1 MFGSHV
7 INSGGWILTIES
19 TSNKYAQ
26 REATTGEG
34 VITQTSYQWVIHD
47 KIKNVCKS
55 FTVIFKLFFRIHLL
69 NLKELWTMD
78 FAQLTRL
85 RTNFVL
91 VFESPLIPFTSSF
104 FKSNFVLFGRCRNM
118 LTTKAAI
125 FIELYNLWFQG
136 AEYYPIRN

>member
-1 MFGSHV
+1 M
-7 INSGGWILTIES
+7 
-19 TSNKYAQ
+19 
-26 REATTGEG
+26 
-34 VITQTSYQWVIHD
+34 IHD

-55 FTVIFKLFFRIHLL
+55 FTVILKLFFRIHLL

-78 FAQLTRL
+78 FAQLTKL

-125 FIELYNLWFQG
+125 LLNYIICGFRELNIIQSEINEAFKQSFKSNNCQPSPPALL
-136 AEYYPIRN
+136 AV